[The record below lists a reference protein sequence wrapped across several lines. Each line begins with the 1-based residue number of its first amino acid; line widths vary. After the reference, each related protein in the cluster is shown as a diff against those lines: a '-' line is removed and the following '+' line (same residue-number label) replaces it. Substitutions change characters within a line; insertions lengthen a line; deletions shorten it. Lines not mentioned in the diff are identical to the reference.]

1 MIRPARGDVSASSA
15 QGFEKLEGAAPLT
28 IVRNADGL
36 VTISSK
42 KKDAVIFYKTV
53 TKQGTSKVR
62 QYTEPINMRNGGTV
76 IAYEE
81 KEPYITNQQYFER
94 IESIPLQVVFASS
107 VESGEGNAE
116 YLVDG
121 NPNTYWHTMWSVTVA
136 NYPHWVDFDCGSVK
150 ALKGFKYLPRQ
161 DSRNGNI
168 RQYSIQVSDD
178 GNKWSQPVCEGE
190 FANDQK
196 EKRVLFE
203 KPVSARFVRFNALSS
218 QDGQDFATGAEFS
231 ILEK

>member
-1 MIRPARGDVSASSA
+1 MLRIITVINDPLKRLSASA
-15 QGFEKLEGAAPLT
+15 PVLYHIGKCIIKNRTAFTAIAAILFFFSLRVTFSKTPLK
-28 IVRNADGL
+28 
-36 VTISSK
+36 TISSQRPT
-42 KKDAVIFYKTV
+42 DANIS
-53 TKQGTSKVR
+53 TSS
-62 QYTEPINMRNGGTV
+62 TE
-76 IAYEE
+76 
-81 KEPYITNQQYFER
+81 KLLLITIPPFER